1 MQVEQALRALGQLQA
16 AAPPA
21 TSARLGE
28 MIALIRALEAETAS
42 LKQQIQVLS
51 KKASTA
57 TLEAENTA
65 LKQQIQVLSAKTRA
79 STGAL
84 EAENTSLKQQI
95 YLLSSKPSTGSLTP
109 QAFGSLR
116 PSMTVVRGHVDALIQ
131 GKFGAVTNEQAESI
145 KIIGEHAAS
154 ALGLMDSLEMIDN
167 LRKGQLQLETQSF
180 SGLDLLATVWQ
191 QEAGA
196 AEPREHQI
204 NIRAD
209 DPLPSV
215 KGDYKH
221 VLNIL
226 SALVDNAIHYTPFGG
241 MIRVTA
247 ETLGTHVLFTVADNG
262 IGLTEEDT
270 ENIGRPFWRAAR
282 QPLVRQHPGTGL
294 RLYLA
299 RQVLKMHGSDL
310 FLSGEPGA
318 GSSFSFMLATG

>member
-1 MQVEQALRALGQLQA
+1 MQVEQAVRALGQLQA

-28 MIALIRALEAETAS
+28 MIALIRVLEAENAS
-42 LKQQIQVLS
+42 LKQQIR
-51 KKASTA
+51 
-57 TLEAENTA
+57 
-65 LKQQIQVLSAKTRA
+65 VLSAKT

-84 EAENTSLKQQI
+84 EAENVSLKQQI
-95 YLLSSKPSTGSLTP
+95 LALSAKASTRELEAENASLKQQIKALSVKTATGTLP
-109 QAFGSLR
+109 TQVFDSLR
-116 PSMTVVRGHVDALIQ
+116 PSMTIIRGHVDGLIQ
-131 GKFGAVTNEQAESI
+131 GKFGSVTTEQAESI
-145 KIIGEHAAS
+145 KLIGEHASS
-154 ALGLMDSLEMIDN
+154 ALGLMDSLDMIDK
-167 LRKGQLQLETQSF
+167 LRKGQLQLETNTF

-191 QEAGA
+191 HEAAA

-209 DPLPSV
+209 NPLPPV

-226 SALVDNAIHYTPFGG
+226 TGLVDNAIHYTPFGG
-241 MIRVTA
+241 VIRVTA

-262 IGLTEEDT
+262 IGLSEEDT

-310 FLSGEPGA
+310 FLSGEPGV
-318 GSSFSFMLATG
+318 GSSFSFLLATG